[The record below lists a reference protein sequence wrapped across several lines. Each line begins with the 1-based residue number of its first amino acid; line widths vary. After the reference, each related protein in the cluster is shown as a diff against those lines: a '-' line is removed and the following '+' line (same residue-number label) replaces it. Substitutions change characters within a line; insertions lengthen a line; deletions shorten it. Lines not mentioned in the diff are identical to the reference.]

1 LLVAYFAVD
10 LSSAAITSSPKAIMR
25 LGCTSSSTHW
35 TTSVLLYVGRRDIA
49 LCRSR
54 GGGPV
59 VTGARN
65 ATAFDSAAVWLLV
78 ASVTFVFF
86 RWGPRSRYLYLPAMA
101 FSLLAS
107 DGVLALQSVQV

>member
-25 LGCTSSSTHW
+25 WGCTSSSTHW

-65 ATAFDSAAVWLLV
+65 ATAFDSPP
-78 ASVTFVFF
+78 SGSSS
-86 RWGPRSRYLYLPAMA
+86 RRSRSSS
-101 FSLLAS
+101 FGGDRDRDICAS
-107 DGVLALQSVQV
+107 RRWRFRCWSPTVCWPCNLFK